1 MFILL
6 TCKLIIIKNFRVIL
20 AIVFFV
26 TILFDARFA
35 LFFRATGKTIF
46 LEPLSMSEPFA
57 VTSLVVDWM

>member
-6 TCKLIIIKNFRVIL
+6 ILNLIIIRILRVIL

-35 LFFRATGKTIF
+35 LFFRATGDVGF
-46 LEPLSMSEPFA
+46 LDPFSMSESFA

>member
-1 MFILL
+1 MFISLIY
-6 TCKLIIIKNFRVIL
+6 KLIIVINFRVIL

-35 LFFRATGKTIF
+35 LFFRATGEVGF
-46 LEPLSMSEPFA
+46 LDPFSMSESFA